1 MNRLFVTSAIVI
13 LLSYGQILG
22 QTTTTTTTTTT
33 MTRKTETTT
42 PVSQSSNR
50 NGKTG
55 TITRTVTISP
65 NGDSTITITRTFSG
79 GMKASLGIKANV
91 GTSNFVIKNMPDCR
105 SNMGFSMLTG
115 GFLKLESRS
124 FALQYELLIRYRSS
138 EMEDTISHSKTNYQY
153 WGLELP
159 IYVMGQIG
167 TKAGKIFIGAGP
179 YVSFGIDTRQKPENV
194 NLYKKNY
201 ETGKSIMHRWDFGLG
216 TMLGF
221 EFNNGI
227 SINVGCYQGGLI
239 NVLRAEK
246 NSKSMKNQVV
256 NFGIGYKF

>member
-1 MNRLFVTSAIVI
+1 MNRLFATLAIVI
-13 LLSYGQILG
+13 LLSYGQIFG
-22 QTTTTTTTTTT
+22 QTTTTTTTT
-33 MTRKTETTT
+33 MTRKTEATT

-50 NGKTG
+50 NGKTE
-55 TITRTVTISP
+55 TITQTITISP
-65 NGDSTITITRTFSG
+65 NGDSIVTLTRTFSG
-79 GMKASLGIKANV
+79 KMKASLGVKANV
-91 GTSNFVIKNMPDCR
+91 GPSNFVIKNMPDCR

-115 GFLKLESRS
+115 GFLKLESRG

-138 EMEDTISHSKTNYQY
+138 KMEDTLSQSKTNYQY

-179 YVSFGIDTRQKPENV
+179 YVSFGIDARQKPENV
-194 NLYKKNY
+194 NLYKNDNA
-201 ETGKSIMHRWDFGLG
+201 TGKSIMHRWDFGIG

-227 SINVGCYQGGLI
+227 SINACCYQGGLI
-239 NVLRAEK
+239 NLLRAEK
-246 NSKSMKNQVV
+246 HSKSMKNQVV